1 MTDFNETTLIQRAK
15 EGDNQAIET
24 LYALH
29 YQAVY
34 NYVFHRVSD
43 IHTTEDLS
51 AEVFI
56 RMVYKLPGYVDK
68 GRPLLAW
75 LYTIARNLVV
85 DHHRDLKKRNLVSM
99 LDEELDPHAENPLHE
114 VEDQQEQDCF
124 KAALKRLPESQRQL
138 LIYRFI
144 DGYPTREIMTL
155 MNKSERAVRSL
166 QHRALRSMQNA
177 LDEEDCL

>member
-1 MTDFNETTLIQRAK
+1 M
-15 EGDNQAIET
+15 
-24 LYALH
+24 
-29 YQAVY
+29 
-34 NYVFHRVSD
+34 SD
-43 IHTTEDLS
+43 VQTAEDLT

-85 DHHRDLKKRNLVSM
+85 DHHRDSKKKKLVSI
-99 LDEELDPHAENPLHE
+99 LDEELDPSAENPLQE
-114 VEDQQEQDCF
+114 VEDQQERDCF

-138 LIYRFI
+138 LIYKFI
-144 DGYPTREIMTL
+144 DGYPIQEIITL
-155 MNKSERAVRSL
+155 LDKSDRAVRSL
-166 QHRALRSMQNA
+166 QHRALRSLQKA